1 MPPRSA
7 PTARQRRLGAELRK
21 MRERAGLNGGEA
33 AALLDMDRARIS
45 NTESGRFGVSA
56 ERVRTFARAYACP
69 DKEYVEALAAM
80 ADERVKGWW
89 EEYRGTLPPGWLDL
103 AELEHHARA
112 LRSMQVTH
120 IPGLLQTEEY
130 ARTVF
135 ATAVPPLTSVELRR
149 RLSHR
154 MRRRDLL
161 DRTVAPHCTFIIH
174 EAALRIQIG
183 GRKVIRSQ
191 LEYLLD
197 AADRD
202 NVTVRV
208 VPFTAGAFPGS
219 GTTML
224 YADGAVPALD
234 TVQLDSGHASVLLD
248 AETHLENYRA
258 IIERVQEL
266 AVSPEKTLDLILDIV
281 RNL

>member
-1 MPPRSA
+1 
-7 PTARQRRLGAELRK
+7 

-33 AALLDMDRARIS
+33 AALLDMDRTRIS

-69 DKEYVEALAAM
+69 DREYVDALATM

-103 AELEHHARA
+103 AELEHHAKA

-135 ATAVPPLTSVELRR
+135 ATTVPELSPVELRR

-154 MRRRDLL
+154 MRRRDIL
-161 DRTVAPHCTFIIH
+161 DREDPPHCTFLVH
-174 EAALRIQIG
+174 EAALRMQFG
-183 GRKVIRSQ
+183 GRRVTQGQ
-191 LEYLLD
+191 LEYLAD
-197 AADRD
+197 ASERD

-208 VPFTAGAFPGS
+208 VPFSAGAFPIWGIS
-219 GTTML
+219 TL
-224 YADGAVPALD
+224 YASAAVSALD
-234 TVQLDSGHASVLLD
+234 TVQLDTGYGSVLLD
-248 AETHLENYRA
+248 ADVHLRNHRA
-258 IIERVQEL
+258 ILDRVQEL
-266 AVSPEKTLDLILDIV
+266 STQPKEARDLILQIA
-281 RNL
+281 RSI